1 VVRETAMKY
10 MALQML
16 KDQIIF
22 LALEFIEDEGVMDL
36 NLLTHERRI
45 PGAINA
51 TKEGLLSP

>member
-1 VVRETAMKY
+1 M
-10 MALQML
+10 
-16 KDQIIF
+16 
-22 LALEFIEDEGVMDL
+22 EDEGVMDL